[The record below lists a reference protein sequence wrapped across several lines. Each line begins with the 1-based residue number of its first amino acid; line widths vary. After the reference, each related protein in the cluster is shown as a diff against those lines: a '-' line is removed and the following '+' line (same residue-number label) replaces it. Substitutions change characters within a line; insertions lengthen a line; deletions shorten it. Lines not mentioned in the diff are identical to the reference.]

1 MAQDDKIKIGV
12 VVSEFNYDIT
22 SMMLQKA
29 IEHAEL
35 LGAEVVKVYKAPG
48 SFDIPIFVKKLL
60 EDKDIDAVATL
71 GAIITGETKHDEV
84 IAAQVTRKIMDLSLE
99 YNKPVTLGISGPGQ
113 NRLQAMARI
122 ETYARRAIESAVK
135 MVKALRGEE

>member
-1 MAQDDKIKIGV
+1 MAGEKIKIGI

-29 IEHAEL
+29 VEHAKL

-48 SFDIPIFVKKLL
+48 AFDIPIFVKKLL
-60 EDKDIDAVATL
+60 EEHDVDAVATL

-113 NRLQAMARI
+113 NRMQAMARI
-122 ETYARRAIESAVK
+122 ESYARRAIESAVK
-135 MVKALRGEE
+135 MVRSMKGAE